1 MLFRSRPLLEAGIRV
16 FEWNGPMLHAKTAV
30 ADARWARVGSTNL
43 NPASWIGNWELDVV
57 VEDARFG
64 RAMEEMYLED
74 LANATEIVLEQRRR
88 VRSATKVRAR
98 RRRGAGG
105 VGTRAAAGALRI
117 GNAIGE
123 ALGTRR
129 LHGPAERRLMISG
142 AVILAALGA
151 TSFVWPKAAAWPF
164 GLFCVWMGLA
174 LFARALRTRNR
185 AAAPPVPAI
194 RSREERT

>member
-1 MLFRSRPLLEAGIRV
+1 
-16 FEWNGPMLHAKTAV
+16 MLHAKTAV

-43 NPASWIGNWELDVV
+43 NPASWVGNWELDVV

-64 RAMEEMYLED
+64 HEMEDMYAAD

-88 VRSATKVRAR
+88 VRPANSAGMR

-105 VGTRAAAGALRI
+105 GGARAAAGALRI

-129 LHGPAERRLMISG
+129 LHGPAERRLMVAG
-142 AVILAALGA
+142 ASILTALGA
-151 TSFVWPKAAAWPF
+151 AAIAWPKAVAWPF
-164 GLFCVWMGLA
+164 GLLCAWMGLA
-174 LFARALRTRNR
+174 LLARALRTRAR